1 MPNVSKN
8 EHSYSEVSR
17 AKVHL
22 LTMQGPDIREFH
34 IGIDDTDSEKG
45 GCTTYTATV
54 LFQELFNR
62 GLRPFDF
69 PWLVRLNPNIPW
81 KTRGNGALAVHFFV
95 EEEQIEDVERVAIE
109 IVEKTTVSST
119 RGTDPAVVF
128 LRGKVPRALREYSTR
143 ALHDVLSAR
152 EARSVATSV
161 GAEVHALMG
170 VRGVIG
176 SLAAIGA
183 GLDAEEHTFE
193 IIAYRVRENLGSPRR
208 IDRESVKLM
217 NAKYEDGTFN
227 NLDPESG
234 RVLVSPHGLD
244 PVLLGIRG
252 YSPQHVLS
260 AFTEVKFCEQI
271 ERVMIFRT
279 NQGTDAHLGKT
290 RRAVDLKPHQSGILT
305 GRVDDMPR
313 VIRGGHVIF
322 RLRDDSGLID
332 CAVYRPTG
340 SLSTVAR
347 DLLPGDRVSV
357 YGGVRGWREGTP
369 TLNVEKLEVLN
380 LVEKIED
387 VNPMCGGCGG
397 RCESMGRGQGLR
409 CKKCGER
416 MEDAA
421 KIQVRHERHLHPTIF
436 IPPPRA
442 RRHLT
447 KPDSRPRIMSNGCLR
462 VEDFQLRAEDYN

>member
-1 MPNVSKN
+1 M
-8 EHSYSEVSR
+8 
-17 AKVHL
+17 
-22 LTMQGPDIREFH
+22 LTELH

-54 LFQELFNR
+54 LFQELSSR
-62 GLRPFDF
+62 GFKPSDF

-95 EEEQIEDVERVAIE
+95 DEGQIDEVQSIALN
-109 IVEKTTVSST
+109 IVEKTTVASA
-119 RGTDPAVVF
+119 RGTDPAVAF
-128 LRGKVPRALREYSTR
+128 LKGQVPGTLCEYSTR
-143 ALHDVLSAR
+143 SLYDVLSVR
-152 EARSVATSV
+152 EARAVARSA
-161 GAEVHALMG
+161 GAEVHALIG

-183 GLDAEEHTFE
+183 GLDSVEHTFE
-193 IIAYRVRENLGSPRR
+193 IIAYRIKENLGSPRR
-208 IDRESVKLM
+208 IDHESVKLM
-217 NAKYEDGTFN
+217 NSKYEERTFN

-252 YSPQHVLS
+252 YSPNDVLD
-260 AFTEVKFCEQI
+260 AFKELQLNEEI

-290 RRAVDLKPHQSGILT
+290 RKAVDLKPHQSGALT
-305 GRVDDMPR
+305 GRVDDVPR
-313 VIRGGHVIF
+313 VLRGGHVIF

-340 SLSTVAR
+340 SLAMAAR
-347 DLLPGDRVSV
+347 DLLPGDTVRV
-357 YGGVRGWREGTP
+357 YGGVRRWREGTP
-369 TLNVEKLEVLN
+369 TLNVEKLEVLHM
-380 LVEKIED
+380 VEKIQHA
-387 VNPMCGGCGG
+387 NPMCSSCGG

-409 CKKCGER
+409 CKKCGQRNEY
-416 MEDAA
+416 AS
-421 KIQVRHERHLHPTIF
+421 KIQVRQERHLQSTIYV
-436 IPPPRA
+436 PPPRA

-447 KPDSRPRIMSNGCLR
+447 MPDSKPRNISNEYLR
-462 VEDFQLRAEDYN
+462 VEDFQLRVEDFN